1 MLFIT
6 LARSIYCYECDSW
19 TDARCKDP
27 FNYTALPRDQP
38 PLMTCNGC
46 CVKMVRHSKS
56 RMYLKIPVHTFPRSW
71 SISRWRF
78 VDDCTFNKLLIK
90 WNEIWKIF
98 NCAFSQFQTFLPF
111 VYFTLFFFFCFFNV
125 LFCSLLFSTIFWRL
139 LQWPQTFRVL
149 YCHVLVAIDNDWQT
163 GNDWWLITLGPNSI
177 WGG

>member
-111 VYFTLFFFFCFFNV
+111 VYFTLLFLLFFSM
-125 LFCSLLFSTIFWRL
+125 FCSVRCYFPPYFHVYYNGLKHFAYFTATFL
-139 LQWPQTFRVL
+139 LQLTITDKPEMT
-149 YCHVLVAIDNDWQT
+149 DDW
-163 GNDWWLITLGPNSI
+163 
-177 WGG
+177 